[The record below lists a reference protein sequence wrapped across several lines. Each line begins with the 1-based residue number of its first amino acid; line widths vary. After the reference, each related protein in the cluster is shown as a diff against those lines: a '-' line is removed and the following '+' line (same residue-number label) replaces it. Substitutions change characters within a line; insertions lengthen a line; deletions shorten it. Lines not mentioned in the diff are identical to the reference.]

1 MIIKSNLLKD
11 VKSDDLELIKDID
24 RKYFPFPWKD
34 SNWTDSIKNSNYL
47 IFYDPS
53 CRGFAIYLLSPLEK
67 LAHLLKVVISPDFR
81 KMGIAASILNASY
94 SHLRILGIERCILEV
109 EVSNTRAISLY
120 LRQGYSKIHLQ
131 KKFYSNGADAHIMEK
146 HL

>member
-11 VKSDDLELIKDID
+11 VSLKDLESLKDLD
-24 RKYFPFPWKD
+24 RNHFPFPWKD
-34 SNWTDSIKNSNYL
+34 SNWSDSIKNTNYL
-47 IFYDPS
+47 LFYDPS

-67 LAHLLKVVISPDFR
+67 LAHLLKVVVSPDFR
-81 KMGIAASILNASY
+81 KKGVAASILNASY

-109 EVSNTRAISLY
+109 EVSNTGAIGLY
-120 LRQGYSKIHLQ
+120 LKQGYNKIHLQ